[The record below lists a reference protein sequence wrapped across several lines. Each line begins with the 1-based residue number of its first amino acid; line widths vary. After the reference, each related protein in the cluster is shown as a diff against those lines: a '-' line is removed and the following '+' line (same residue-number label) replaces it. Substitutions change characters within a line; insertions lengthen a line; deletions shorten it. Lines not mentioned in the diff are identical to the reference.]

1 MRSWPAGLALVASLS
16 FVAPRAP
23 HLEVRRQFRA
33 CGRLPQSRQDHG
45 ALAQLAAAAS
55 RPAILEATAAGVC
68 AALLMALLAGPL
80 DRLKDRCLRRRLH
93 FDAPRRGHG
102 SLALLL
108 QLLRFPAFEA
118 LLAGG
123 TPLALAGFAAL
134 TLPLT
139 NLRAGLRDRALR
151 GHPLKASLELGR
163 LRKPIIVMKSDR
175 FPWIRRI
182 FSDFELS

>member
-33 CGRLPQSRQDHG
+33 CGRLPQSRQAHG

-134 TLPLT
+134 TAAPHEPKGGAT
-139 NLRAGLRDRALR
+139 GP
-151 GHPLKASLELGR
+151 GPQGPSLEGELGAR
-163 LRKPIIVMKSDR
+163 SPS
-175 FPWIRRI
+175 
-182 FSDFELS
+182 